1 MVVRESMSMDLL
13 DRLIC
18 DICTVTEALM
28 NSDAVDLAA
37 WQPASASIEKQ
48 YSSRGVESKDRHL
61 ANRQMDDGVHR
72 SVC

>member
-18 DICTVTEALM
+18 DICAVTEALM
-28 NSDAVDLAA
+28 STDTVDLAA

-48 YSSRGVESKDRHL
+48 HSSRGVESKDRHL
-61 ANRQMDDGVHR
+61 SIRPMDDGVHR